1 MTTQMS
7 CLFNTPKHSWTHS
20 PTTTTT
26 TTTTTFPTNPS
37 LLPHNPSAP
46 HLLLSCFYLPSQWAH
61 TAFGGLGK
69 GGGRRGR
76 KVDRVRERE
85 GRRESVRP
93 LAVRESAPGWASFL
107 DMLWGAIVLHVSSP
121 SLLMGPVYHHSD
133 YGRWL
138 GLWGGKGVEMV
149 DLVEMYM
156 CVWEWDTE
164 RKRVYWGGR
173 WDEGEVWGQRLKN
186 AGTPKSPIDWNPS
199 T

>member
-20 PTTTTT
+20 PHHHHHHYLSYKSLFTSTQPLSSP
-26 TTTTTFPTNPS
+26 FAPLLFLPS
-37 LLPHNPSAP
+37 LSVGSH
-46 HLLLSCFYLPSQWAH
+46 CIW
-61 TAFGGLGK
+61 
-69 GGGRRGR
+69 RVRERGR
-76 KVDRVRERE
+76 KKGEKGRQSARERE

-138 GLWGGKGVEMV
+138 GLWG
-149 DLVEMYM
+149 
-156 CVWEWDTE
+156 
-164 RKRVYWGGR
+164 WGGGGDGR
-173 WDEGEVWGQRLKN
+173 SGRNVHVCVRYRKKESVLGREVGWRRGL
-186 AGTPKSPIDWNPS
+186 GTEA
-199 T
+199 

>member
-20 PTTTTT
+20 PHHHHHHHYLSYKSLFTSTQPLSSP
-26 TTTTTFPTNPS
+26 FAPLLFLPS
-37 LLPHNPSAP
+37 LSVGSH
-46 HLLLSCFYLPSQWAH
+46 CIW
-61 TAFGGLGK
+61 
-69 GGGRRGR
+69 
-76 KVDRVRERE
+76 RVRERGRKKGEKGRQSARERGKE
-85 GRRESVRP
+85 GECQASGCKGECTWMGKLP
-93 LAVRESAPGWASFL
+93 GHAVRGYCPACQQPLSFNGAHISSFW
-107 DMLWGAIVLHVSSP
+107 LWQMTGT
-121 SLLMGPVYHHSD
+121 
-133 YGRWL
+133 L
-138 GLWGGKGVEMV
+138 GVGVEMV

-156 CVWEWDTE
+156 CVWDTE

>member
-7 CLFNTPKHSWTHS
+7 CLFNTPKHSWTRS
-20 PTTTTT
+20 P
-26 TTTTTFPTNPS
+26 TTTFPTNPS

-69 GGGRRGR
+69 GGERRGR

-138 GLWGGKGVEMV
+138 GLWGWG
-149 DLVEMYM
+149 
-156 CVWEWDTE
+156 
-164 RKRVYWGGR
+164 WGGGDGR
-173 WDEGEVWGQRLKN
+173 SGRNVHVCVRVRYRKKESVLGREVGWRRGL
-186 AGTPKSPIDWNPS
+186 GTEA
-199 T
+199 